1 MLSESVIVCRN
12 FLKKISRR
20 DCPLGRFDELKI
32 SSNYAFIVYWLQA
45 VLSYGVDVYGF
56 RLHWLWTW
64 GETTMFIRR
73 NCFGFF
79 RCVKTLVW
87 MESLKGL

>member
-12 FLKKISRR
+12 FKKISRR

-45 VLSYGVDVYGF
+45 VLSYGVDVYMDFAFTGSEPGV
-56 RLHWLWTW
+56 RLQ
-64 GETTMFIRR
+64 
-73 NCFGFF
+73 C
-79 RCVKTLVW
+79 
-87 MESLKGL
+87 SLDGIVLDFSGV

>member
-1 MLSESVIVCRN
+1 MCSQKALLYVVI
-12 FLKKISRR
+12 FKKISRR

-56 RLHWLWTW
+56 RLHWL
-64 GETTMFIRR
+64 
-73 NCFGFF
+73 
-79 RCVKTLVW
+79 
-87 MESLKGL
+87 